1 MVHELGKAG
10 RAGHGWGTNLTAR
23 SERSV
28 PRGSPNVT
36 RRSMPG
42 TVAPAHSYKFGA
54 ELQHDQAGDAPVLL
68 RIETATGHG
77 PASRSGC

>member
-1 MVHELGKAG
+1 
-10 RAGHGWGTNLTAR
+10 
-23 SERSV
+23 
-28 PRGSPNVT
+28 
-36 RRSMPG
+36 MPG